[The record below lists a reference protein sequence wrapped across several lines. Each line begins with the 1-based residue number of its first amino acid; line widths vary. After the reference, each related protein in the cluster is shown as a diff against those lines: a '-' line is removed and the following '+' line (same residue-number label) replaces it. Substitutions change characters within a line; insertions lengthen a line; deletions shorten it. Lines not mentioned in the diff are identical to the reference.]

1 MDFSSTTSYLY
12 ALFNRLPAFI
22 QNTEYAKYLEY
33 WPIFLI
39 GLVVSLLLTPIIGR
53 IARKNN
59 ITYVPKKGRGE
70 KDFDNPLKALHEG
83 ITPSLGG
90 LAITIPAFFAILIFF
105 RLDSFTIPI
114 VVSLFVLIVG
124 ATLDDIFNLPAKVQF
139 LYQSIAA
146 GIIAFSIL
154 SISSIPFFNIDLN
167 MFSFDFTLLGIQQ
180 SLAIPGDIFLFLW
193 ILVCINAVKWTAGS
207 PGIIE
212 ANSLVIFSLIFII
225 AIRDSSVFS
234 STVSVLIAGGLFIF
248 LIFAFPP
255 QKIMTGSAG
264 KSVYGFLICILA
276 LVADAKIST
285 TVMLLILP
293 LIDFVYVI
301 IKRYITYRPKNIGEL
316 LKLSGPDHLHHQLM
330 KLDLSRSQLVL
341 IEMSATLFL
350 GSFAILTTGA
360 LRYFT
365 LTLALALGIGFIVY
379 INIRASKKKEDEE
392 KRKSPE
398 SKYSY

>member
-1 MDFSSTTSYLY
+1 MDFSSATSYLN
-12 ALFNRLPAFI
+12 ALLSRLPALA
-22 QNTEYAKYLEY
+22 QNTEYGKYLEY

-39 GLVVSLLLTPIIGR
+39 GLTASFFLTPLLGH
-53 IARKNN
+53 IASKKN

-70 KDFDNPLKALHEG
+70 KDIAEKALHKG

-90 LAITIPAFFAILIFF
+90 LAITIPAFLAVLIFF

-114 VVSLFVLIVG
+114 VLSLFVLIVG
-124 ATLDDIFNLPAKVQF
+124 ATLDDIFNLPAKIQI
-139 LYQSIAA
+139 LYQVIAA

-154 SISSIPFFNIDLN
+154 SITSIPFLNIDLN
-167 MFSFDFTLLGIQQ
+167 MFNLNFSVFGIQQ

-193 ILVCINAVKWTAGS
+193 LIVCINAVKWTAGS

-225 AIRDSSVFS
+225 AIRSNSVFS
-234 STVSVLIAGGLFIF
+234 SSISILVSASLLAF

-255 QKIMTGSAG
+255 QKIMTGSTG
-264 KSVYGFLICILA
+264 KSVYGFLVCILA
-276 LVADAKIST
+276 IVADTKIST
-285 TVMLLILP
+285 TVMLLMLP
-293 LIDFVYVI
+293 LIDFAYVI
-301 IKRYITYRPKNIGEL
+301 VKRYLIYKPKSLGAL
-316 LKLSGPDHLHHQLM
+316 MKLSGPDHLHHQLM
-330 KLDLSRSQLVL
+330 KLDLSRAQLVL

-365 LTLALALGIGFIVY
+365 LTISLALGIAFIVY
-379 INIRASKKKEDEE
+379 TNIHASRKKRAKE
-392 KRKSPE
+392 KGKSPE

>member
-1 MDFSSTTSYLY
+1 MDLSTTTNFLIG
-12 ALFNRLPAFI
+12 LFGRIPEFI
-22 QNTEYAKYLEY
+22 QNTAYAKYVEY
-33 WPIFLI
+33 WPIFMI
-39 GLVVSLLLTPIIGR
+39 GFLLSLFLSPILGH
-53 IARKNN
+53 IALKFN
-59 ITYVPKKGRGE
+59 ITYVPKKGRGDRE
-70 KDFDNPLKALHEG
+70 FDNPLKALHEG

-90 LAITIPAFFAILIFF
+90 LAITLPAFIAILVFF
-105 RLDSFTIPI
+105 KMDSFTLPI
-114 VVSLFVLIVG
+114 VISLFLLIVG
-124 ATLDDIFNLPAKVQF
+124 AALDDIFNLPARIQ
-139 LYQSIAA
+139 LIYQIIAA

-154 SISSIPFFNIDLN
+154 NISSVPLLNMDLSALTYNFSIFNIE
-167 MFSFDFTLLGIQQ
+167 Q
-180 SLAIPGDIFLFLW
+180 SLALPGDFILFFW

-212 ANSLVIFSLIFII
+212 ANSFVIFSLIFVI
-225 AIRDSSVFS
+225 ALRDMSIFS
-234 STVSVLIAGGLFIF
+234 STISILIAGGLLAF

-276 LVADAKIST
+276 IVADAKIST
-285 TVMLLILP
+285 TIMLLMLP

-301 IKRYITYRPKNIGEL
+301 IKRLLTHKPKSLGEL
-316 LKLSGPDHLHHQLM
+316 MKISGPDHLHHQLM
-330 KLDLSRSQLVL
+330 NLNVSRSQLVL

-365 LTLALALGIGFIVY
+365 LIICLALGIAFIVY
-379 INIRASKKKEDEE
+379 INIRASKKKKEQEE
-392 KRKSPE
+392 KESPE

>member
-1 MDFSSTTSYLY
+1 MDLSTTTNFLIG
-12 ALFNRLPAFI
+12 LFGRIPEFI
-22 QNTEYAKYLEY
+22 QNTAYAKYVEY
-33 WPIFLI
+33 WPIFMI
-39 GLVVSLLLTPIIGR
+39 GFLLSLFLSPILGH
-53 IARKNN
+53 IALKFN
-59 ITYVPKKGRGE
+59 ITYVPKKGRGDRE
-70 KDFDNPLKALHEG
+70 FDNPLKALHEG

-90 LAITIPAFFAILIFF
+90 LAITLPAFIAILVFF
-105 RLDSFTIPI
+105 KMDSFTLPI
-114 VVSLFVLIVG
+114 VISLFLLIVG
-124 ATLDDIFNLPAKVQF
+124 AALDDIFNLPARIQ
-139 LYQSIAA
+139 LIYQIIAA

-154 SISSIPFFNIDLN
+154 NISSVPLLNMDLSALTYNFSIFNIE
-167 MFSFDFTLLGIQQ
+167 Q
-180 SLAIPGDIFLFLW
+180 SLALPGDFILFFW

-212 ANSLVIFSLIFII
+212 ANSFVIFSLIFVI
-225 AIRDSSVFS
+225 ALRDMSIFS
-234 STVSVLIAGGLFIF
+234 STISILIAGGLLAF

-276 LVADAKIST
+276 IVADAKIST
-285 TVMLLILP
+285 TIMLLMLP

-301 IKRYITYRPKNIGEL
+301 IKRLLTHKPKSLGEL
-316 LKLSGPDHLHHQLM
+316 MKISGPDHLHHQLM
-330 KLDLSRSQLVL
+330 NLNVSRSQLVL

-365 LTLALALGIGFIVY
+365 LVICLALGIAFIVY
-379 INIRASKKKEDEE
+379 INIRASKKKKEQEE
-392 KRKSPE
+392 KESPE